1 MFNLKHNKDT
11 KFVFFS
17 TSEIYGDPPPEELP
31 TKETFRGFVTSVG
44 PRSCYD
50 ESKRVGETIC
60 YLNSNYYGKKT
71 AIIRP
76 FNVYGPGM
84 SLKDYR
90 IIPNI
95 TRSLF
100 LNEQLKIYNTGTQ
113 TRAYCY
119 ITDAIKGFFK
129 IIFKL

>member
-1 MFNLKHNKDT
+1 MFDLKHSKDS
-11 KFVFFS
+11 KFIFFS
-17 TSEIYGDPPPEELP
+17 SSEIYGDPPPEHIP
-31 TKETFRGFVTSVG
+31 TKETFKGSVTSVG
-44 PRSCYD
+44 SRSCYD

-60 YLNSNYYGKKT
+60 YVKSHYYEKNT

-84 SLKDYR
+84 SLNDYR

-100 LNEQLKIYNTGTQ
+100 LNEQLKIYDTGNQ
-113 TRAYCY
+113 TRSYCY
-119 ITDAIKGFFK
+119 VTDAIKGFFK
-129 IIFKL
+129 VF